1 MASCKGQV
9 KEITKDKTPDEI
21 VNEAAVPYI
30 AKELGELDINVAIAR
45 DTTRNTIYRV
55 LQQIKS
61 GDKVEYLYSATIEN
75 IFSQDFEARLEN
87 QKKLIIANW
96 RQIELNKQYKQSL
109 VEQFKKQSAIAVK
122 LVNENDI
129 KENTG

>member
-1 MASCKGQV
+1 MKKIAIIIIIVAMASCKEKA

-30 AKELGELDINVAIAR
+30 AKELGELDINVATVR
-45 DTTRNTIYRV
+45 DTTGNITYRGIV
-55 LQQIKS
+55 L
-61 GDKVEYLYSATIEN
+61 DKIRRDEVEYLYSATIEN

-96 RQIELNKQYKQSL
+96 RQIERNKQYKQSL
-109 VEQFKKQSAIAVK
+109 VEQFKK
-122 LVNENDI
+122 
-129 KENTG
+129 